1 VGSFLSVT
9 SSDILAGSGGF
20 PLTLRQ
26 IGIAVAVL
34 SALGV
39 GSALAI
45 EHIGGIPP
53 CPLCLDQRI
62 AYYAAIPLAA
72 LAVLLARSAP
82 LWSRLLLAVVAAGF
96 LFNAGLG
103 VYHAGIE
110 WGFWPGPDACS
121 GMAPLATSADA
132 LLESLKK
139 PSVVRC
145 DAAALRILGIS
156 LAGYSALLSVFLAG
170 LAMAGWKARAA

>member
-1 VGSFLSVT
+1 M
-9 SSDILAGSGGF
+9 SSEAHTADRHF
-20 PLTLRQ
+20 PFTLRQ
-26 IGIAVAVL
+26 IGAGVAVL

-45 EHIGGIPP
+45 EHIGGIRP

-62 AYYAAIPLAA
+62 AYYAAIPLAG
-72 LAVLLARSAP
+72 LAAFLGERAP
-82 LWSRLLLAVVAAGF
+82 FWSRLLLAVVALAF
-96 LFNAGLG
+96 FVNAGLG
-103 VYHAGIE
+103 IYHSGIE

-121 GMAPLATSADA
+121 GMAPLATTPDA
-132 LLESLKK
+132 LIESLNK

-156 LAGYSALLSVFLAG
+156 LAGYSALLSALLAVMAAAG
-170 LAMAGWKARAA
+170 LKARAA